1 MTQRAT
7 DADTASPPSR
17 DLAALP
23 AQVAA
28 IREKILA
35 ACDKGELEALRIP
48 IDWNETRPLFERG
61 VKKHPAG
68 TDPIEVLRSLSFD
81 RKGFEILNVA
91 RAVLAQP
98 YAKIQR
104 GPVTLY
110 EWPAFPAPPANE
122 AEERGQWSCV
132 RFYGPANRDA
142 SSHDASARRAGRGAR
157 LFSLTEHHRP
167 ANLSAAGAEI

>member
-91 RAVLAQP
+91 RAVLTQP

-132 RFYGPANRDA
+132 RFYDL
-142 SSHDASARRAGRGAR
+142 ARSLEQGRPKTMRMG
-157 LFSLTEHHRP
+157 FGSDGVWHYFWSE
-167 ANLSAAGAEI
+167 E

>member
-1 MTQRAT
+1 MTQTKDGDLVSA
-7 DADTASPPSR
+7 PSR

-23 AQVAA
+23 PQVAA

-61 VKKHPAG
+61 PKKLPAG
-68 TDPIEVLRSLSFD
+68 TDPIAVLRSLSFD
-81 RKGFEILNVA
+81 GRGFEILNIA

-104 GPVTLY
+104 GPTTLY
-110 EWPAFPAPPANE
+110 EWPAFPAPPSSE
-122 AEERGQWSCV
+122 AEERAQWSCV
-132 RFYGPANRDA
+132 RFFDL
-142 SSHDASARRAGRGAR
+142 ARSQEQGRPVVMRMGFGADGVWHY
-157 LFSLTEHHRP
+157 FWSEV
-167 ANLSAAGAEI
+167 